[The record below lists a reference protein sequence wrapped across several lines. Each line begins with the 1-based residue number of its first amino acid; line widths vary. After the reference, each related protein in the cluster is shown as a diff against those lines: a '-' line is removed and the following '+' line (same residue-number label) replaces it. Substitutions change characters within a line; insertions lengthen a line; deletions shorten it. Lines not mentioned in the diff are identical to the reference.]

1 MKNLISF
8 KYILIVFILFAVY
21 ALSPVEM
28 ATKVDLLDSKKDYL
42 ICEISTATEIDY
54 KILYDSKDRGVDF
67 VRVNDRKLNANNNKK
82 EIFNPTYTKNK
93 YVLFPNDFY
102 VDYKNNCMVFNGKY
116 DRNIAYPINRETFVN
131 NILPK
136 SWLCQF
142 ETW

>member
-8 KYILIVFILFAVY
+8 KYILIVFILFAGY

-93 YVLFPNDFY
+93 YVLF
-102 VDYKNNCMVFNGKY
+102 
-116 DRNIAYPINRETFVN
+116 
-131 NILPK
+131 
-136 SWLCQF
+136 SQ
-142 ETW
+142 